1 MSVVAFERKQSA
13 GLWSETELNT
23 MIAAL
28 NIAIA
33 SGDGRGWET
42 GMTETGD
49 AQFYLLGP
57 LPDQACELCVPARR
71 TLHSG
76 GRLGP
81 AVVRASKPCPCSAPS
96 EGRSP
101 IHAGVACR
109 TRRAGVVYDSA
120 LDSRQGRA
128 TARRERR
135 TAGRVGTAACSL
147 RLIATPILKV
157 FMTTRSA
164 ISRASDTSRKPASS
178 RGAATGKANRK
189 SSGKPRS
196 AKLPEWNLADLYSG
210 IDAPKITRDLTRLNA
225 ECVAFETDYKGK
237 LAEQTANEDGGKW
250 LAQAVRR
257 YEAIEDLAGRLG
269 SYAGLVHAGDSVDP
283 AISKFY
289 GDVSER
295 LTNSSVHLLFF
306 ALELNRVDDAA
317 IERAMQTPELAHYR
331 PWIEDL
337 RKDKPYQLEDRV
349 EQLFHEKSQSGY
361 AAWNRLFDQTISGLR
376 FKVGGKELAIE
387 PTLTLLQDRAGEK
400 RKAAG
405 QALAKTFKA
414 NERTFALI
422 TNTLAKDKEISDRWR
437 GYKDV
442 ADSRHLNNRVERE
455 VVDALVG
462 SVRAAYP
469 RLSHRYY
476 ALKAGWFKKKKLA
489 HWDRNAPL
497 PFAATGTIAWPEAR
511 STVLTAYRGFST
523 EMADIAERFFTDRW
537 IDAPVRPGKAPG
549 AFSHPTTPSAHPY
562 VLMNYQGKPRDVMT
576 LAHELGHG
584 VHQVLAAKNGAL
596 MAPTPLT
603 LAETASVFG
612 EMLTFKRL
620 LAQTASTR
628 ARQALLAGKVEDM
641 INTVVRQIAF
651 STFEGPDHMHR
662 GRGELTAERLGDR
675 WVSVQGESL
684 GPAIDIRPG
693 YENFWMYIPHFIH
706 SPFYVYA
713 YAFGDCLVNSL
724 YAVYEHASS
733 GFAERYLTMLAAGG
747 TKHYSELLKPFGLD
761 AKDPKFWE
769 GGLSVIAGMIDEL
782 ERMG

>member
-1 MSVVAFERKQSA
+1 
-13 GLWSETELNT
+13 
-23 MIAAL
+23 
-28 NIAIA
+28 
-33 SGDGRGWET
+33 
-42 GMTETGD
+42 MT
-49 AQFYLLGP
+49 
-57 LPDQACELCVPARR
+57 
-71 TLHSG
+71 S
-76 GRLGP
+76 
-81 AVVRASKPCPCSAPS
+81 
-96 EGRSP
+96 RS
-101 IHAGVACR
+101 
-109 TRRAGVVYDSA
+109 TSA
-120 LDSRQGRA
+120 L
-128 TARRERR
+128 
-135 TAGRVGTAACSL
+135 
-147 RLIATPILKV
+147 
-157 FMTTRSA
+157 
-164 ISRASDTSRKPASS
+164 RKPAAQ
-178 RGAATGKANRK
+178 RKAASKKSAAKSTAKTKSGNKA
-189 SSGKPRS
+189 

-210 IDAPKITRDLTRLNA
+210 IGAPEVTRDLEKMDA
-225 ECVAFETDYKGK
+225 DCVAFETDYKGK
-237 LAEQTANEDGGKW
+237 LAERTAEEGGGAW
-250 LAQAVRR
+250 LAEAVRR
-257 YEAIEDLAGRLG
+257 YEAIDDLAGRLG

-295 LTNSSVHLLFF
+295 LTNASLHLLFF
-306 ALELNRVDDAA
+306 ALELNRIDDAV
-317 IERAMQTPELAHYR
+317 IERAMQTAALAHYR

-337 RKDKPYQLEDRV
+337 RKEKPYQLEDRV

-376 FKVGGKELAIE
+376 FKVGAKELAIE
-387 PTLTLLQDRAGEK
+387 PTLSLLQDRDGAK

-414 NERTFALI
+414 NERTFALV

-437 GYKDV
+437 GFQDV

-455 VVDALVG
+455 VVDALVS

-476 ALKAGWFKKKKLA
+476 QLKAGWFKKKKLA

-497 PFAATGTIAWPEAR
+497 PFAATGSIGWPEAKNM
-511 STVLTAYRGFST
+511 VLTAYRGFSP
-523 EMADIAERFFTDRW
+523 EMASIAERFFSDRW

-620 LAQTASTR
+620 LAETKSAKQ
-628 ARQALLAGKVEDM
+628 RQALLAGKVEDM

-651 STFEGPDHMHR
+651 YTFERKVHTER
-662 GRGELTAERLGDR
+662 KNGELTAERLGEI
-675 WVSVQGESL
+675 WLSVQGESL

-724 YAVYEHASS
+724 YAVYENAAE
-733 GFAERYLTMLAAGG
+733 GFAERYLAMLAAGG
-747 TKHYSELLKPFGLD
+747 TKHYSELLRPFGLD
-761 AKDPKFWE
+761 AKDPTFWDR
-769 GGLSVIAGMIDEL
+769 GLSVIAGMIDEL
-782 ERMG
+782 EADGLSGGEGCKTSVERKSQLCYTFSITEPKS